1 MFESI
6 NGMSFNSGQELPK
19 IGKGAQKSFN
29 TSSCMEL
36 SKALSG
42 NKPDGVLDD
51 TVKPKKVMVG
61 EMKNPDK
68 NYVDKE
74 GKLRAGEPV
83 KDCPAATKENVAKF
97 LESVKSLGLDLTESD
112 IISSSGKLN
121 PNFKIDEQGNI
132 SFKNLKA
139 YTSTEGDGYKSKL
152 DGRKDDY
159 FETVNGDWCRDI
171 SNETRMEVKEAYED
185 AFGNII

>member
-6 NGMSFNSGQELPK
+6 NGMNFNSGQDLPK
-19 IGKGAQKSFN
+19 LGKGAQKAFN
-29 TSSCMEL
+29 TSSSMEL

-42 NKPDGVLDD
+42 NKPEGVLDD
-51 TVKPKKVMVG
+51 SIKPKKVLVG
-61 EMKNPDK
+61 VMKKPDN

-83 KDCPAATKENVAKF
+83 KDCPTASKESVAKF
-97 LESVKSLGLDLTESD
+97 LESIKSLGLDLTESD

-132 SFKNLKA
+132 SFRNLKA
-139 YTSTEGDGYKSKL
+139 YTSTEGDGYKSL
-152 DGRKDDY
+152 DGRKNDY

-171 SNETRMEVKEAYED
+171 SNETRMEVKEAYHDE
-185 AFGNII
+185 FGHMI